1 MYGDYL
7 GEFVCGYWDLKSRG
21 LSSFGLIFQKG
32 AWYLVFGIWYLVFGG
47 QSNYG
52 LCLSFI
58 FCKISVTCIFLLH
71 VGKILFLLEVHSC

>member
-7 GEFVCGYWDLKSRG
+7 GEFVCGYWDLKGRAAEVSV
-21 LSSFGLIFQKG
+21 LLALFFKK
-32 AWYLVFGIWYLVFGG
+32 VLVFGG

-58 FCKISVTCIFLLH
+58 FCRTSVTCIFLLH
-71 VGKILFLLEVHSC
+71 VGKILFLFEVHGC